1 MNKRVVL
8 YSSNSKRRSKDSNCV
23 VFPKWNALWDKLAE
37 EYPACDIYLVVQ
49 LNGRYYL
56 DIYDGELISPPD
68 RIHLEILDM
77 EAGLEEFV
85 ERITELKPDVAIAMP
100 GPVSGMDWNGL
111 RDASIA
117 EELKCRGIETIC
129 YPLRTA
135 EICFDKWLTHQ
146 FLEEHGFNVAKAVYV
161 HHELFFAGKNDPYST
176 GNVYQEMVLQKVK
189 RLPFPVIIKGT
200 TGSASSGIVV
210 SASFEDAKTYLL
222 SENNKEDLIVEEML
236 KGQEYGTEIHGC
248 RGHYNVIPPIMKFT
262 TDNEDVIDPL
272 GLTTLKF
279 GPMTG
284 EKYHSDEFVSE
295 LTRMAEL
302 LDLAGNNNLD
312 MMLCDGKWYILEINA
327 RWSGVTTLT
336 ACCEDRSPYAVY
348 LEQYT
353 GSKKDYTDL
362 SNLRIAC
369 NFKMSGGTEQM
380 LEKLS
385 KEDCVDSVIRYEI
398 IRPDGTKYNFN
409 DVIIGGFDSF
419 GEMLKSLA
427 RLQKAYPDEISKDLV
442 SAITQKL
449 PML

>member
-1 MNKRVVL
+1 
-8 YSSNSKRRSKDSNCV
+8 
-23 VFPKWNALWDKLAE
+23 
-37 EYPACDIYLVVQ
+37 
-49 LNGRYYL
+49 
-56 DIYDGELISPPD
+56 
-68 RIHLEILDM
+68 
-77 EAGLEEFV
+77 
-85 ERITELKPDVAIAMP
+85 
-100 GPVSGMDWNGL
+100 
-111 RDASIA
+111 
-117 EELKCRGIETIC
+117 
-129 YPLRTA
+129 
-135 EICFDKWLTHQ
+135 
-146 FLEEHGFNVAKAVYV
+146 VAKAVYV

-222 SENNKEDLIVEEML
+222 SENNKEDLIVEELL

-419 GEMLKSLA
+419 GEMLKSLGG
-427 RLQKAYPDEISKDLV
+427 LQKAYPDEISKDLV